1 MPAALCLS
9 ITASTTGMR
18 LLHSMSINL
27 INKQE
32 KYLKV
37 RYLSIRK
44 DININA
50 LLLANLIILNIF
62 ITMNANIQLII
73 FIKLILPPA
82 CAHN

>member
-1 MPAALCLS
+1 MPAAPCLS
-9 ITASTTGMR
+9 ITALTTEMR

-37 RYLSIRK
+37 RFLTIRK

-50 LLLANLIILNIF
+50 LLLANLILNMYLE
-62 ITMNANIQLII
+62 TMNVNI
-73 FIKLILPPA
+73 
-82 CAHN
+82 